1 MESME
6 NIICDLVS
14 RMSIERLDSDGIHN
28 HAFKNSTLDL
38 ACEVEFRR
46 LADAVARTHNA
57 QVKSYNPHKFSFRP
71 NNQFI
76 EVIVRW
82 NFVPENEEGFKI
94 VVEAISV

>member
-1 MESME
+1 MES
-6 NIICDLVS
+6 IINDMIY
-14 RMSIERLDSDGIHN
+14 RMSVERLNGEGIYN
-28 HAFKNSTLDL
+28 HAWKNTLDL

-57 QVKSYNPHKFSFRP
+57 TVVSYNPHKFSFRP

-76 EVIVRW
+76 EVSVRW
-82 NFVPENEEGFKI
+82 NYIPYDEEGFKI